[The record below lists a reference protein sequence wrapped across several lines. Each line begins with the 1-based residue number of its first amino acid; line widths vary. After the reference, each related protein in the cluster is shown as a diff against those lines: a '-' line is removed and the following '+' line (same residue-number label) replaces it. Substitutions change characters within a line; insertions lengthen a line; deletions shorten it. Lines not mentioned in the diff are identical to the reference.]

1 MYSFRR
7 ILAAAALLAA
17 MSPAA
22 HAGDLVTPPIWVGQF
37 TNAACRLVN
46 ISSSTITAH
55 FQLVDGTGTVLFDSG
70 SFTVSAGETVANVV
84 ADPGGNVYCRFVNA
98 SKSKV
103 RGSLT
108 AYVGSD
114 DGTDHTVVAAQ

>member
-1 MYSFRR
+1 MYSFRK
-7 ILAAAALLAA
+7 ILAGAALLAA

-22 HAGDLVTPPIWVGQF
+22 HAGDLVTSPIWVGTF

-46 ISSSTITAH
+46 ISSSAVPVH
-55 FQLVDGTGTVLFDSG
+55 FQLVDNTGTVLNDSG
-70 SFTVSAGETVANVV
+70 SFAVSAGETVGIAV
-84 ADPGGNVYCRFVNA
+84 AGPGGNVYCRFVNA

-103 RGSLT
+103 RGNLT

-114 DGTDHTVVAAQ
+114 DGTDHTVVPAQ

>member
-22 HAGDLVTPPIWVGQF
+22 HALDLVTPAIWVGQNS
-37 TNAACRLVN
+37 NAACRLVN
-46 ISSSTITAH
+46 ISSGTITAQI
-55 FQLVDGTGTVLFDSG
+55 QLVESDGTVFKDSG
-70 SFTVSAGETVANVV
+70 SSMVWPGRVAVIE
-84 ADPGGNVYCRFVNA
+84 AASPGGDFYCRFVNA

-108 AYVGSD
+108 AYVGTD
-114 DGTDHTVVAAQ
+114 DATDHTVVAAQ

>member
-22 HAGDLVTPPIWVGQF
+22 HALDLVTPAIWVGQS

-46 ISSSTITAH
+46 ISASPITAQI
-55 FQLVDGTGTVLFDSG
+55 QLVEGDGTVLNDSG
-70 SFTVSAGETVANVV
+70 SFMVWPGRTATIVT
-84 ADPGGNVYCRFVNA
+84 ADPGGNVYCRFVKA

-103 RGSLT
+103 RGSLA
-108 AYVGSD
+108 AYVGD